1 MKKQTITPL
10 HQREHKPKR
19 EPIPRTWFLS
29 HGYTKADTRY
39 TNGYA
44 IWLHPRTNDVY
55 SAYGKLKLDLV
66 PKEKHKKTI
75 SHYLRLSLGKG
86 LHILLARLKY
96 LTFKGEIPKNHTIDH
111 IDGNP
116 LNNDIRNLR
125 AIPPA
130 INFRDGGFLRKLRNN
145 GIIVAM
151 YPGIILEG
159 YEGLISPMRELI
171 LMMRV
176 YKYLLDN
183 NIDANVYSA
192 IKDVKFDYDMY
203 HQVPSLKVFAQE
215 FVKGLDVWAATT
227 GNVDADGERN
237 SKSAKGAWQNV
248 HYIPIGNSTSN
259 TFQGTFDGNGHTI
272 ANISTGSDNLRWTPA
287 TRHIPFRTTA
297 S

>member
-1 MKKQTITPL
+1 MSKQIIQPL
-10 HQREHKPKR
+10 HQREYKPKR

-159 YEGLISPMRELI
+159 FERMAEWKASHTHRQYQRLTRDELLRIFIGPTFIVADPNALMDLDISR
-171 LMMRV
+171 
-176 YKYLLDN
+176 
-183 NIDANVYSA
+183 
-192 IKDVKFDYDMY
+192 
-203 HQVPSLKVFAQE
+203 HQE
-215 FVKGLDVWAATT
+215 C
-227 GNVDADGERN
+227 
-237 SKSAKGAWQNV
+237 
-248 HYIPIGNSTSN
+248 
-259 TFQGTFDGNGHTI
+259 
-272 ANISTGSDNLRWTPA
+272 
-287 TRHIPFRTTA
+287 
-297 S
+297 